1 MIRVLTEATINK
13 IAAGEVIENP
23 ASVVKELVENAMDAG
38 ADSIAI
44 EIKGGGLQLIKIT
57 DNGSGMSAD
66 DALLCFERHATSK
79 IVSIEDLAAL
89 TSMGFRGEALA
100 SIASIAR
107 VDLITAL
114 QKGTATHVEIEGG
127 KIRSSSTASRNPGTT
142 IEVRSLF
149 YNVPARKKFQK
160 QASSAAAEIHK
171 LVLTLALAHPEI
183 GFELISNGETALKVA
198 TASGAGLMEKLSQR
212 IVDLFQTSFL
222 RANFKISGSERG
234 YALEGVLGTAADHRI
249 NRTGQY
255 LFVNRRPIFSP
266 QVSRAIKEGYG
277 QRLNEDRYPIFVV
290 HLTVPPD
297 LIDVNVHPQKREVRF
312 QEGGFIRQFIKTH
325 VQQAFGG
332 AAPLSAPLAASW
344 AEPIPYAFQE
354 AAKTWDVPL
363 TLREQPPEQPVLTS
377 QEQVIGLFAHYLLLD
392 GSTVKGFEPG
402 IVWVDL
408 NQVQQQLIWHC
419 LNQPESELLTQGLL
433 FPLAM
438 ELSSA
443 QAHEF
448 PHKKAE
454 LSRCGFVMDWSG
466 KQSLLIEAI
475 PPFLDET
482 DVVDAIRLVLE
493 SEEDFTKLSEKIA
506 RFAVR
511 RKQSFM
517 LQEALAL
524 WRKFKRLN
532 SSTSFHQNLDI
543 GLRQSPGIEI
553 VGEGGC
559 IPLILPPSPTTQSR
573 ELSRNSN
580 VKVLMKRCTSEAV
593 TWTGVHVIENFFK

>member
-38 ADSIAI
+38 ADSISI
-44 EIKGGGLQLIKIT
+44 EIKGGGFQLIKIT

-114 QKGTATHVEIEGG
+114 QKGAATHVENEGG
-127 KIRSSSTASRNPGTT
+127 KIRSSSTASRKPGTT

-160 QASSAAAEIHK
+160 QPSSAAVEIHK
-171 LVLTLALAHPEI
+171 LVLSLALAHPEI
-183 GFELISNGETALKVA
+183 GFELISNDQSVLKVA
-198 TASGAGLMEKLSQR
+198 AESGEEKLLHR
-212 IVDLFQTSFL
+212 IEGLFQTSFL
-222 RANFKISGSERG
+222 TKNHKISGSERG
-234 YALEGVLGTAADHRI
+234 YALEGVIGTAADHRI

-255 LFVNRRPIFSP
+255 LFVNRRPIFSH

-277 QRLNEDRYPIFVV
+277 QRLNEDRYPIFVI

-312 QEGGFIRQFIKTH
+312 QEGEFIRQFVKVH
-325 VQQAFGG
+325 VQQAFGRADPLAETALFQQPATELSHQLQG
-332 AAPLSAPLAASW
+332 QIQEQNLLGTLPKAWDAPLTFREQAPQ
-344 AEPIPYAFQE
+344 EPI
-354 AAKTWDVPL
+354 
-363 TLREQPPEQPVLTS
+363 LTS
-377 QEQVIGLFAHYLLLD
+377 QEQVIGLFGHYLLLD
-392 GSTVKGFEPG
+392 GSTVEEFEPG

-408 NQVQQQLIWHC
+408 KKVEQLLIQDS
-419 LNQPESELLTQGLL
+419 LNQPESLAQGLL
-433 FPLAM
+433 IPLAM

-443 QAHEF
+443 QAHAF
-448 PHKKAE
+448 PLKKEE
-454 LSRCGFVMDWSG
+454 LSRCGFAMDWSG

-482 DVVDAIRLVLE
+482 DAVEAIRLLLE
-493 SEEDFTKLSEKIA
+493 SEDDFPKLSDKIA

-511 RKQSFM
+511 RKKSFM

-532 SSTSFHQNLDI
+532 S
-543 GLRQSPGIEI
+543 R
-553 VGEGGC
+553 
-559 IPLILPPSPTTQSR
+559 
-573 ELSRNSN
+573 
-580 VKVLMKRCTSEAV
+580 EAV
-593 TWTGVHVIENFFK
+593 TWTGMNAIENFFK

>member
-1 MIRVLTEATINK
+1 MGIMIRVLTEATINK

-38 ADSIAI
+38 ADSIVI
-44 EIKGGGLQLIKIT
+44 EIKGGGFQLIKIT

-183 GFELISNGETALKVA
+183 GFELISNDETVLKVA
-198 TASGAGLMEKLSQR
+198 AASGASGAGLMEKLSQR
-212 IVDLFQTSFL
+212 IVDLFQTGFL
-222 RANFKISGSERG
+222 RANLKISGSERG

-266 QVSRAIKEGYG
+266 QISRAIKEGYG

-312 QEGGFIRQFIKTH
+312 QEGEFIRQFIKTH

-332 AAPLSAPLAASW
+332 AAPLNASLTVLG

-354 AAKTWDVPL
+354 PAKTWDVPL
-363 TLREQPPEQPVLTS
+363 ILREQPPEQPVLTS

-392 GSTVKGFEPG
+392 GSTVEGFELG

-408 NQVQQQLIWHC
+408 NQVQQQLIWHS

-438 ELSSA
+438 ELSSV

-482 DVVDAIRLVLE
+482 DVVEAIRLVLE
-493 SEEDFTKLSEKIA
+493 SEEAFPKLSEKIA
-506 RFAVR
+506 CFAVR
-511 RKQSFM
+511 RKKSFM

-532 SSTSFHQNLDI
+532 S
-543 GLRQSPGIEI
+543 R
-553 VGEGGC
+553 
-559 IPLILPPSPTTQSR
+559 
-573 ELSRNSN
+573 
-580 VKVLMKRCTSEAV
+580 EAV